1 MSGTI
6 KEEVA
11 PEAARK
17 VHRQQRTAWLVV
29 LSIGLALTALSIPLI
44 VFVHQVFFWGAVIGV
59 TLLGLAGWKMVWL
72 LRRDDPPRYT
82 LIVGPEGITAAW
94 AGVRSKPIAWQD
106 VRRVMDQPVGF
117 VVIGRKGRTVAVP
130 NELGLEHAAAMR
142 TLIDR
147 YRATAPPP
155 MTETHIGLEP
165 GMEPVPEGSGALID
179 LIDRV
184 RGPIGWTALG
194 SLLFVPLGLLTNPLL
209 AGVGAGLFALFG
221 GVYWCLVQGVRG
233 WALGA
238 VAISTAFVVQTTY
251 RGGLAK
257 FLSGMHALTGAMVA
271 LMGALVTFACLVGL
285 FTTL

>member
-1 MSGTI
+1 MKTI

-17 VHRQQRTAWLVV
+17 VHRQQRTAWLIV
-29 LSIGLALTALSIPLI
+29 LAICFGLTAVSVPL
-44 VFVHQVFFWGAVIGV
+44 VLFVHQVFLWGALIGV
-59 TLLGLAGWKMVWL
+59 PLGLLGGWKLVQV

-94 AGVRSKPIAWQD
+94 AGVPSKPIAWRD
-106 VRRVMDQPVGF
+106 VLRVMDTPMGYS
-117 VVIGRKGRTVAVP
+117 VIGGKGASIGFP
-130 NELGLEHAAAMR
+130 HELGLEHAAEMR
-142 TLIDR
+142 ALIR
-147 YRATAPPP
+147 EYRASAPPP
-155 MTETHIGLEP
+155 MTQTRIGLEP
-165 GMEPVPEGSGALID
+165 GKEPVPDGSLPLINF
-179 LIDRV
+179 IDRV

-194 SLLFVPLGLLTNPLL
+194 SLLFIPLGLLTNPLL
-209 AGVGAGLFALFG
+209 AGVGGGLCAFFG
-221 GVYWCLVQGVRG
+221 GLYWCLVQGVRG

-271 LMGALVTFACLVGL
+271 MMGVLVTFACLVGL